1 MRPVFRSVP
10 VSLGLMATLL
20 STAALAEVPKV
31 ATDIAPVHSLVA
43 QVMGDLGEPALI
55 VRPGASPHGYSMR
68 PSEAQA
74 LEEADLVVWVGEAL
88 TPWLEG
94 PIDTLGEGATRIEL
108 MSVEGTILHE
118 YREGATFAAHD
129 HGDHEGHDH
138 EEAKGHDHDHGHD
151 KAEKAEAH
159 DHDHKHDHD
168 HDHDHDKAEKAEA
181 HDHDHAVKAD
191 SHAGDHAGHD
201 HSGADAHVWLDPANG
216 RVWLGAIA
224 AELSRLDPGNAATYA
239 ANAAAGQA
247 ALEALE
253 AELTVQL
260 APMAD
265 TGFVV
270 FHDAYQYFERRFG
283 LEAAGAISFSD
294 ASAPSAGRIAELRA
308 AVATMGATCVFA
320 EPQFS
325 SGLIDTVFGDTAT
338 VGLLDPLGQDI
349 TPGADLYPQVL
360 RDMAGAFTT
369 CLGS

>member
-1 MRPVFRSVP
+1 MRPMFRPVFRPAPLSI
-10 VSLGLMATLL
+10 GLMATLL
-20 STAALAEVPKV
+20 SSAALAEVPQV

-74 LEEADLVVWVGEAL
+74 LDGADLVVWIGEGL

-94 PIDTLGEGATRIEL
+94 PIGTLGDGAAILEL
-108 MSVEGTILHE
+108 MSVEGTLLHD

-129 HGDHEGHDH
+129 HSDD
-138 EEAKGHDHDHGHD
+138 ADHDHDHGHD

-159 DHDHKHDHD
+159 DHDH
-168 HDHDHDKAEKAEA
+168 DHDHDKAETAA
-181 HDHDHAVKAD
+181 

-201 HSGADAHVWLDPANG
+201 HSGADAHAWLDPANG

-224 AELSRLDPGNAATYA
+224 AELSRLDPENAATYA
-239 ANAAAGQA
+239 ANAAEGQA
-247 ALEALE
+247 ALTALE
-253 AELTVQL
+253 AELTAQL

-270 FHDAYQYFERRFG
+270 FHDAYQYFEHRFG
-283 LEAAGAISFSD
+283 LSAAGAISFSD
-294 ASAPSAGRIAELRA
+294 ATAPSAGRIAELRA
-308 AVATMGATCVFA
+308 AVAEMGAACVFA

-325 SGLIDTVFGDTAT
+325 SGLVETVFGDSVT

-349 TPGADLYPQVL
+349 APGPGLYPQVL
-360 RDMAGAFTT
+360 RGMAGAFST

>member
-1 MRPVFRSVP
+1 MRPLRHPAPLSI
-10 VSLGLMATLL
+10 GLMATLL
-20 STAALAEVPKV
+20 STAALADVPQV

-55 VRPGASPHGYSMR
+55 VQPGASPHGYSMR
-68 PSEAQA
+68 PSEARA
-74 LEEADLVVWVGEAL
+74 LDDADLVVWIGEAL

-94 PIDTLGEGATRIEL
+94 PVETLGEGAGVLEL
-108 MSVEGTILHE
+108 MSVTGTILYD
-118 YREGATFAAHD
+118 YREGATFGAHD
-129 HGDHEGHDH
+129 HGDH
-138 EEAKGHDHDHGHD
+138 DHD
-151 KAEKAEAH
+151 KAEAH
-159 DHDHKHDHD
+159 DHDHEHE
-168 HDHDHDKAEKAEA
+168 HDKAEAG
-181 HDHDHAVKAD
+181 AD

-201 HSGADAHVWLDPANG
+201 HSGSDAHVWLDPANG

-224 AELSRLDPGNAATYA
+224 AELSRLDPDNAATYA

-247 ALEALE
+247 TLEALE
-253 AELTVQL
+253 AELTAQL
-260 APMAD
+260 APLAD

-294 ASAPSAGRIAELRA
+294 ASTPSAGRIAELRE

-325 SGLIDTVFGDTAT
+325 SGLVETVFGDTAT

-349 TPGADLYPQVL
+349 APGAGLYPQVL
-360 RDMAGAFTT
+360 RTMAGAFTT
-369 CLGS
+369 CLEQ